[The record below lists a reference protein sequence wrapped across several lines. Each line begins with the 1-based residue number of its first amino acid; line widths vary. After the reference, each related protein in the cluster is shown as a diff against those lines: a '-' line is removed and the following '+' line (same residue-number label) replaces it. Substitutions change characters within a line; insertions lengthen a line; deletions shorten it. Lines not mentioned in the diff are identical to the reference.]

1 MKKLQGVV
9 ISSVQ
14 AQTAVVLIETSWK
27 HPLYSKL
34 VRRSKKYLVQN
45 DVKAKSGDQVEI
57 QESRPL
63 SARKHFT
70 ITKILKNNLKT
81 KT

>member
-1 MKKLQGVV
+1 VKKLTATV
-9 ISSVQ
+9 ISTKMEQS
-14 AQTAVVLIETSWK
+14 AVVMVETSWK

-45 DVKAKSGDQVEI
+45 DVKAKVGDKVEI
-57 QESRPL
+57 QETRPL

-70 ITKILKNNLKT
+70 ITKVIKK
-81 KT
+81 

>member
-1 MKKLQGVV
+1 MKKLTATV
-9 ISSVQ
+9 ISTKLATS
-14 AQTAVVLIETSWK
+14 AVVMVETSWK

-45 DVKAKSGDQVEI
+45 DIKAKDGETVEI
-57 QESRPL
+57 QETRPL

-70 ITKILKNNLKT
+70 ITRVIKK
-81 KT
+81 

>member
-9 ISSVQ
+9 IS
-14 AQTAVVLIETSWK
+14 ARFTQTAVVLIESSWK

-45 DVKAKSGDQVEI
+45 DVKAKTDDHVEI
-57 QESRPL
+57 QETRPL

-70 ITKILKNNLKT
+70 ITKVIKK
-81 KT
+81 

>member
-14 AQTAVVLIETSWK
+14 AQTAVVVIETSWK

-70 ITKILKNNLKT
+70 ITKIIKKI
-81 KT
+81 

>member
-1 MKKLQGVV
+1 MKKLTAKV
-9 ISSVQ
+9 ISAKMQLS
-14 AQTAVVLIETSWK
+14 AVVLVETSWK

-45 DVKAKSGDQVEI
+45 DIKAKEGDHVEI
-57 QESRPL
+57 QETRPL

-70 ITKILKNNLKT
+70 ITKIIKKI
-81 KT
+81 

>member
-1 MKKLQGVV
+1 MKKLTAKV
-9 ISSVQ
+9 ISAKMEQS
-14 AQTAVVLIETSWK
+14 AVVLVETSWK

-45 DVKAKSGDQVEI
+45 DVKAKEGDYVEI
-57 QESRPL
+57 QETKPL

-70 ITKILKNNLKT
+70 ITKVIKK
-81 KT
+81 